1 MATRSTTSRRVGESA
16 RMVPRG
22 SSASVLDLLVGELA
36 ALGLGIFVDEAGI
49 TERTEK

>member
-1 MATRSTTSRRVGESA
+1 L
-16 RMVPRG
+16 
-22 SSASVLDLLVGELA
+22 ASVLDLLVGELA